1 VAREAGTTFALGVG
15 VTIAGTAAVGAG
27 IVSAPFALAV
37 GGIALTASAGASY
50 LNRWEEASSNGI
62 FHEHG
67 RIGLAA
73 IGDAVGLS
81 GLYEGTVGRSI
92 ITDCSLTEEEQSRRL
107 GRGLGSVAAI
117 GTAPRAA
124 RFGTNL
130 GQNARVQ
137 NLSFG
142 PTSPPS
148 PFSPRVQEILGD
160 IQAGVDNGNFTIRQ
174 NSLNP
179 ETLQESN
186 VTIDFGDGRG
196 VNLRTE
202 THPLQ
207 QGGSPIRHTNVEV
220 TRRTPR
226 GRNKVIENIH
236 ITE

>member
-117 GTAPRAA
+117 GTAGRAGQ
-124 RFGTNL
+124 FGTNL
-130 GQNARVQ
+130 GSQFN
-137 NLSFG
+137 SHSGFG
-142 PTSPPS
+142 EGLQTPRELPP
-148 PFSPRVQEILGD
+148 PFSTSEPLGLGSTGRTEP
-160 IQAGVDNGNFTIRQ
+160 I
-174 NSLNP
+174 SLNEQLAMGQAMSNP
-179 ETLQESN
+179 SAGRTLPTPMTDPRWLASEGWVKRSQNINGTEIHYVEN
-186 VTIDFGDGRG
+186 TRTGQVDDF
-196 VNLRTE
+196 
-202 THPLQ
+202 
-207 QGGSPIRHTNVEV
+207 
-220 TRRTPR
+220 
-226 GRNKVIENIH
+226 KFK
-236 ITE
+236 